1 MSTDPF
7 DREIRRRLK
16 DYKSPVPEHLL
27 DNVLKRRKR
36 RAPFFGG
43 GLASRAMLAAIALL
57 LAFGLWYGL
66 NRSEKQEIHTK
77 DVPKEVIPAG
87 KQQKHA
93 QANLSEPTI
102 PTPPA
107 ATNETKSASAEN
119 QKTPSPSKPDKASQ
133 AANAA
138 RSKSSTP
145 APLKAD
151 RQENKTTSPSLAPA
165 TAQTE
170 TPINKDAA
178 STQSVMQTEVPS
190 LSSQTSEGPFTED
203 QKLRESQADIAFVPT
218 ALLPALPESHLR
230 SDLQFHLKPE
240 CAKFQNKERRFYFDL
255 LASPDIA
262 LRSIRPKE
270 EQSVPLALK
279 RLETETIKQSYTLGA
294 RLTTVSPH
302 GWSLRSGFQ
311 YTQINERFAYEG
323 ETEERIIIKIIYD
336 DQGQIIGT
344 DTVYESYTPYYAS
357 NNVYRLFDIPLMAGY
372 QIDMK
377 RFALIFHGGLH
388 FNLFLSPEGTFFS
401 PEMQPVAFSEIPA
414 FRKRASLSLAAAFGI
429 NYRLTPR
436 LELLFEPRFRYF
448 LSPFTT
454 KDYLLEQQYMLIGL
468 NLGAR
473 VQL

>member
-1 MSTDPF
+1 MD
-7 DREIRRRLK
+7 D
-16 DYKSPVPEHLL
+16 
-27 DNVLKRRKR
+27 VLKRRKH
-36 RAPFFGG
+36 RAPVFGG
-43 GLASRAMLAAIALL
+43 SLASRAMLAAAALL

-66 NRSEKQEIHTK
+66 LNRSENQEIHIK
-77 DVPKEVIPAG
+77 DTPPKAVPSEKY
-87 KQQKHA
+87 QNNT
-93 QANLSEPTI
+93 QASLSETPTKRLS
-102 PTPPA
+102 
-107 ATNETKSASAEN
+107 E
-119 QKTPSPSKPDKASQ
+119 DQ
-133 AANAA
+133 AANQKETASDQA
-138 RSKSSTP
+138 EKASVSKSGNSPRAAEVFHSKST
-145 APLKAD
+145 
-151 RQENKTTSPSLAPA
+151 TPSLAKA
-165 TAQTE
+165 GRKE
-170 TPINKDAA
+170 KKAA
-178 STQSVMQTEVPS
+178 SPAVDQAKIYADQDFASMQRSATQTDVSSSP
-190 LSSQTSEGPFTED
+190 SQTSEEPFAEKD
-203 QKLRESQADIAFVPT
+203 QELRKAQAEIAFVPT

-230 SDLQFHLKPE
+230 PDLQFQLKPE
-240 CAKFQNKERRFYFDL
+240 CAKFENKERRFYFDL

-279 RLETETIKQSYTLGA
+279 RLETESIRQSYTLGA

-357 NNVYRLFDIPLMAGY
+357 HNVYRLFDIPLMAGY

-377 RFALIFHGGLH
+377 RFALTFHGGLY

-429 NYRLTPR
+429 NYRLTSR

-454 KDYLLEQQYMLIGL
+454 RDYLLEQQYMLIGL